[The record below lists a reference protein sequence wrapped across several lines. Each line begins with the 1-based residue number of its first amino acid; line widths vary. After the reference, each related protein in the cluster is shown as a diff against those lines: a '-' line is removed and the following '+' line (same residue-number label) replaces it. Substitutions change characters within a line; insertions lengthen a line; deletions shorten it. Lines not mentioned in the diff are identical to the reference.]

1 MYFIQPYCLS
11 QEFLLFPSC
20 IAVLSAAP
28 EPAIS
33 PKRAPQIPA
42 PSDINAAPPEPKLNG
57 DSVSR
62 PKSNPVSDFIDSLK
76 SEEIIVFLPFS
87 IEDEDEEDDVFDED
101 GDRFVAPSRNA
112 RFRKFGKEGTKN
124 A

>member
-1 MYFIQPYCLS
+1 MDYL
-11 QEFLLFPSC
+11 
-20 IAVLSAAP
+20 
-28 EPAIS
+28 
-33 PKRAPQIPA
+33 
-42 PSDINAAPPEPKLNG
+42 KL
-57 DSVSR
+57 
-62 PKSNPVSDFIDSLK
+62 
-76 SEEIIVFLPFS
+76 LPFS